1 MSPRSV
7 KTAKRAI
14 FLVRHWKLLLV
25 IAAILGP
32 PLGYSYYTCSQQP
45 EGCTVVTV
53 VTGVMRILAKPF
65 T

>member
-14 FLVRHWKLLLV
+14 FVVRHWKLLLV

-32 PLGYSYYTCSQQP
+32 LLGYSYYTCSQQP
-45 EGCTVVTV
+45 QGCSVVSV
-53 VTGVMRILAKPF
+53 VAGVLRILSKPF